1 MKVMVLRREASARHH
16 LVAKV
21 LVLLRKSHSFMGGG
35 HGWIRVYFSSAR
47 CENGHMLIYLSK
59 TMCEIASGSK
69 SVGFTQINK

>member
-1 MKVMVLRREASARHH
+1 MVLRREASARHH

-21 LVLLRKSHSFMGGG
+21 LVYSVKVIVSWGGG

-59 TMCEIASGSK
+59 TTREIASGSK
-69 SVGFTQINK
+69 SVNFT